1 MMEVSA
7 VRLVGICVLATL
19 PTANGFVLHGALAK
33 HAAAPRSLTVELNF
47 FNDLKRGIDKLQAGS
62 YDEAA
67 VKAEVE
73 REIARKP
80 CIMYS
85 LSSCPFCKEAKG
97 ILSGMGAV
105 YTIVEVDVDEGG
117 MAKKAE
123 LAGII
128 DRTSLPAV
136 FAGGSFL
143 GGCNDGGLGGIAT
156 LHKKGEL
163 APLLIKSGALSA
175 TQRI

>member
-1 MMEVSA
+1 
-7 VRLVGICVLATL
+7 
-19 PTANGFVLHGALAK
+19 
-33 HAAAPRSLTVELNF
+33 
-47 FNDLKRGIDKLQAGS
+47 
-62 YDEAA
+62 
-67 VKAEVE
+67 
-73 REIARKP
+73 
-80 CIMYS
+80 MYS

-123 LAGII
+123 LGGII
-128 DRTSLPAV
+128 GRTSLPAV
-136 FAGGSFL
+136 FAGGNFL